1 MYDLMVTIKRS
12 VFPLSK
18 FYLTI
23 DNERY
28 SIRPGEVKKIKLPGE
43 KVYEIYARSYWLNKK
58 ESLFLKNQSVLSI
71 RHIIPDIYYLIGFLM
86 LISIVPLTFFGLFNA
101 LLLSGI
107 VLIYLIPTWY
117 FTLIKRDNYFKIKV
131 KPEK

>member
-1 MYDLMVTIKRS
+1 MNDLIVTIKRS

-23 DNERY
+23 DDERY
-28 SIRPGEVKKIKLPGE
+28 SIRPGEVKKIKLPSE
-43 KVYEIYARSYWLNKK
+43 KVYEIVASSYWLNKK

-86 LISIVPLTFFGLFNA
+86 LISLPPLTFFGLFNA

-107 VLIYLIPTWY
+107 VLMYLIPIWY
-117 FTLIKRDNYFKIKV
+117 FTLLKRDNYFKIEV
-131 KPEK
+131 KEGK